1 MQVCAMSEPKHT
13 TESVRYE
20 FTRSELYELGQ
31 KLARQTAQVFD
42 LERQKKDVMKSLG
55 AAIEHANLAVKV
67 TTEKINGG
75 YEMRDM
81 DCLIVLNTPRSG
93 VKSITRADTGEI
105 VREENMTPEEMQRAL
120 PFDPERAN

>member
-1 MQVCAMSEPKHT
+1 
-13 TESVRYE
+13 
-20 FTRSELYELGQ
+20 
-31 KLARQTAQVFD
+31 
-42 LERQKKDVMKSLG
+42 
-55 AAIEHANLAVKV
+55 
-67 TTEKINGG
+67 
-75 YEMRDM
+75 MRDM